1 MLLASVAEAAPLC
14 MDNSRTYPSTD
25 NSYGSYEMTDDERFI
40 FSGGYGKNEFE
51 IIDSKTGK
59 QIKIPK
65 DPMAYVMANG
75 SDLAIID
82 TTGLAQGSS
91 KSQVIEKIKN
101 GKIKIVNPLTG
112 KITEKVGVFPFRGGY
127 GKPLN
132 TDGPSLKL
140 QDEKGKVHTFPMD
153 FGNPNSQLHTGKTDQ
168 DPSATHDWD
177 KGTLKITKVDGKTF
191 EFSGPEF
198 KTTYAPIS
206 FTPDRKYLLISSKDG
221 TSETINVV
229 DLENG
234 NLSKMPVP
242 MGHSISLNEKS
253 AKTQYNPVTGDF
265 ILSGTGTLGVQAI
278 NLKDKK
284 QKTIAKNPQNGYLSN
299 SYFNKSGQ
307 TCHFATLGS
316 YENNQF
322 AYKVQKLC
330 HKPGDPVP
338 TEGEVLSDQQST
350 FTALADNIYSVS
362 TYNQSSGGSDSG
374 LLIKKENCV
383 ENPVGIDCNC
393 ELEKSA
399 GTDSNL
405 TDLKSVVLATACSA
419 DYDKTT
425 WEKLAPR
432 DANPL
437 SEAQAVIWLKKLSKP
452 DSLDPEKDLSVL
464 VGLLQSNIHRSYPKL
479 TKAALLSIMSTEP
492 RLFNNLV
499 KKFPKVLEL
508 KGTPDQDCLTTSE
521 KSKLQTQIYSSLK
534 KEFTEPSSYQ
544 DLKQL
549 ALFSKDSLND
559 TQKEQLAES
568 ASDRMTE
575 LAGRASSST
584 AGVFSSKI
592 HKFSLYQFKEIMG
605 LQTPDITDFTVVR
618 NTHELRVLQLGQKPF
633 SGSTQSP
640 SGVHLKEMSRIRVD
654 DIKSDSRTEKYKWK
668 YGDRE
673 FVGELAIDKIQFD
686 ESYIPPNKSPDYK
699 DMWKDKEFRGVV
711 VAGSNLG
718 ESLTQS
724 TMMQYV
730 DYYVDKGFEFE
741 PAKENDNMLAY
752 MKDKVSGQGQMDYFI
767 KEAHS
772 GGDEK
777 TMFDIAEKG
786 YVMVGKK
793 KVGDRTEVIELVY
806 PKKGVGKSVAI
817 NNSEFGQ
824 WARDREK
831 SGGSELLYL
840 NTSCW
845 SESKAI
851 YEIPAAASKKLI
863 NIPTTAAI
871 TTFVNY
877 EGNIMKELVDGI
889 RQEKDYEGIRTLL
902 RKNNDYATG
911 KSNILLFPDE
921 QAYQSRIVAR
931 VRTPFELNSK
941 VSVRTATGELQ
952 DYNIGRE

>member
-1 MLLASVAEAAPLC
+1 
-14 MDNSRTYPSTD
+14 
-25 NSYGSYEMTDDERFI
+25 MTDDERFI
-40 FSGGYGKNEFE
+40 YSGGYGKNEFD

-59 QIKIPK
+59 QTKIPK
-65 DPMAYVMANG
+65 ESMSYVMANG
-75 SDLAIID
+75 TDLAIID
-82 TTGLAQGSS
+82 ITGLGQGAS
-91 KSQVIEKIKN
+91 KSQVIERIKN
-101 GKIKIVNPLTG
+101 GKIKVVNPLTG
-112 KITEKVGVFPFRGGY
+112 KITEKAGVFPFRGGY

-132 TDGPSLKL
+132 TEGPNLKL

-153 FGNPNSQLHTGKTDQ
+153 FSNPNSQLHTGKTDQ
-168 DPSATHDWD
+168 DPSAIHDWG
-177 KGTLKITKVDGKTF
+177 KGTLKITKADGKTY
-191 EFSGPEF
+191 EFSGSEF

-206 FTPDRKYLLISSKDG
+206 FTSDNKYFLLSSEDG
-221 TSETINVV
+221 TSKTLSVVELET
-229 DLENG
+229 G
-234 NLSKMPVP
+234 NLSKIAVP
-242 MGHSISLNEKS
+242 AGHSISLNDKS
-253 AKTQYNPVTGDF
+253 TKSQYNPVTGDF
-265 ILSGTGTLGVQAI
+265 ILSGTGTFGVQAI

-284 QKTIAKNPQNGYLSN
+284 QKTIVQNPQGGYITS
-299 SYFNKSGQ
+299 SYFDKTGQ
-307 TCHFATLGS
+307 ACHMMTHTI
-316 YENNQF
+316 YENTQWS
-322 AYKVQKLC
+322 YKIKKHC
-330 HKPGDPVP
+330 HKLGEPFPS
-338 TEGEVLSDQQST
+338 EGEVLSDQNST
-350 FTALADNIYSVS
+350 VTALADNLYSIN
-362 TYNQSSGGSDSG
+362 TYNQSSGATDSG
-374 LLIKKENCV
+374 LLIKRENCI

-419 DYDKTT
+419 EYDKTT

-437 SEAQAVIWLKKLSKP
+437 SEAQAVIWLKKFSKP
-452 DSLDPEKDLSVL
+452 NSFDSEKDLSVL

-479 TKAALLSIMSTEP
+479 TKSALLSIMSSEP
-492 RLFNNLV
+492 RTFNNLV
-499 KKFPKVLEL
+499 KKFPKVLDL
-508 KGTPDQDCLTTSE
+508 KGAPDQECLTASE

-534 KEFTEPSSYQ
+534 KEFSEPSTYQ

-549 ALFSKDSLND
+549 ALFGKDSLND

-575 LAGRASSST
+575 LAGQASSST

-618 NTHELRVLQLGQKPF
+618 NTNELRVLQLGQKPF
-633 SGSTQSP
+633 GGSTQSP
-640 SGVHLKEMSRIRVD
+640 SGVHLKEMSRIRVE

-730 DYYVDKGFEFE
+730 DYFVDQGFEFG

-752 MKDKVSGQGQMDYFI
+752 MKEKVSGQGQMDYFI

-793 KVGDRTEVIELVY
+793 KVGDRTEVVELVY
-806 PKKGVGKSVAI
+806 PKKGIGKSVAI

-831 SGGSELLYL
+831 AGGSELLYL

-863 NIPTTAAI
+863 NIPTTASI
-871 TTFVNY
+871 TTFANY
-877 EGNIMKELVDGI
+877 DGNIMKELVEGI

-911 KSNILLFPDE
+911 KSNVLLFPDE
-921 QAYQSRIVAR
+921 QAYQTRIVAR